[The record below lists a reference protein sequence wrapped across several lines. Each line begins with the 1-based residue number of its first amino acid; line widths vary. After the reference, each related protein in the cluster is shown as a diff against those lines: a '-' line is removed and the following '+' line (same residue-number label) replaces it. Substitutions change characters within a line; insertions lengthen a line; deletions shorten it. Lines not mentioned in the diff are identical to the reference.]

1 MNRPKARLLA
11 AGISPMD
18 PLPTHA
24 SLDALPAAFATFQR
38 DLIHQA
44 LEGSGVS
51 LWDWDIPSGRSYSS
65 RLINRLLGYDEAED
79 LGRTF
84 DELTAHLHPDD
95 ASAMRAEVARY
106 LRGETPVYR
115 TEFRVLRKD
124 GRYAWLESRGVVVER
139 DPQGGPLRMIGFHVD
154 ITDRKAN
161 EQLRRDLE
169 QALRRNQDELE
180 ELVRLQ
186 TRKLIEKADEAEQ
199 GNRAKNVLL
208 ARLGQELRGPLEVL
222 ANACARLL
230 DESTSEL
237 PLQLRKEVHLVSRT
251 ASQLSESVSRLLDVS
266 SIETN
271 TLEICAAP
279 VNLRHVL
286 QEECEAM
293 QARAEARGLDLKAL
307 SCAEDVVVYA
317 DRARLAQVVRELL
330 TNAIRFTDRGS
341 VQVRARVLEGA
352 VLVEVQDTGNG
363 IAPERQATLFHAF
376 QPTADHQQLL
386 RQGLGLGLS
395 VSRALVDAMAGTMG
409 VCSRVGQGSRF
420 WFTLPLAASAQKVSS
435 TRH

>member
-1 MNRPKARLLA
+1 MALVPTPSSTDRLHPVSVA
-11 AGISPMD
+11 E
-18 PLPTHA
+18 
-24 SLDALPAAFATFQR
+24 QR
-38 DLIHQA
+38 DLIEQA
-44 LEGSGVS
+44 LEGSGVG
-51 LWDWDIPSGRSYSS
+51 LWDWDIPSGRSSNS
-65 RLINRLLGYDEAED
+65 PLTNRILGYDDADD
-79 LGRTF
+79 LGHTF
-84 DELTAHLHPDD
+84 DELTAHLHPED
-95 ASAMRAEVARY
+95 ASAMRTEVARY
-106 LRGETPVYR
+106 LRGETAVYR

-124 GRYAWLESRGVVVER
+124 GSYAWLESRGVVVER
-139 DPQGGPLRMIGFHVD
+139 GPQGEPLRMVGFHVD

-208 ARLGQELRGPLEVL
+208 AKLGQELRGPLEVL
-222 ANACARLL
+222 ANCCARLL

-237 PLQLRKEVHLVSRT
+237 PPRLREEVHLVSRS
-251 ASQLSESVSRLLDVS
+251 ASELSESVSRLLDVS

-271 TLEICAAP
+271 TLEICATP
-279 VNLRHVL
+279 VDLRLVL

-293 QARAEARGLDLKAL
+293 EARAEARGLDLKAL
-307 SCAEDVVVYA
+307 SCAEDVVVFA
-317 DRARLAQVVRELL
+317 DRARLAQVIRELL

-352 VLVEVQDTGNG
+352 VLVEVQDTGTG

-376 QPTADHQQLL
+376 QPTADDQQLL

-395 VSRALVDAMAGTMG
+395 ISRALIDAMAGTMG

-420 WFTLPLAASAQKVSS
+420 WFTLPLAASAQKLSS